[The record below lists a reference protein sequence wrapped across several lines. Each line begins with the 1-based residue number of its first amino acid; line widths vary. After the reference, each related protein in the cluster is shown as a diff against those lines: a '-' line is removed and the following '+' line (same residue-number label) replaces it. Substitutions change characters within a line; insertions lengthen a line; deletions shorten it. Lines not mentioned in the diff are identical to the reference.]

1 MDPVAALLA
10 EARRIET
17 PCGEGRMVWHAWG
30 QGAPMALFHGG
41 VGSWRHWLRTIPA
54 WKGSRHLLVPDLPG
68 LGESDLPPEPA
79 AIETVAAVVAKGLL
93 SQLGPNEQVDL
104 VGFSF
109 GSTVGAHVALIIGDR
124 ARSLT
129 LIGAGGLV
137 PAKTPMILEKVRG
150 KTGDELREAHRTNLG
165 LMMIADPAGIDDLA
179 LDLQDWNSRHSRL
192 DTRAYVAA
200 GALRRALERLRVP
213 VDAIWG
219 ERDQLAY
226 WGLPERVAALRAL
239 QPDARVTILPGVGH
253 WIAYEDP
260 AALDTVLHDYLD
272 NPRPSP
278 GVA

>member
-10 EARRIET
+10 EARRTET
-17 PCGEGRMVWHAWG
+17 PCGEGRLVWHAWG
-30 QGAPMALFHGG
+30 QGAPMLLLHGG
-41 VGSWRHWLRTIPA
+41 AGSWRHWLRTIPA

-68 LGESDLPPEPA
+68 LGESAMPPEPA
-79 AIETVAAVVAKGLL
+79 TIETVAAVVAEGLL
-93 SQLGPNEQVDL
+93 SLIGPGEQVDL

-129 LIGAGGLV
+129 VIGAGGLV
-137 PAKTPMILEKVRG
+137 PARAPMILEKVRG
-150 KTGDELREAHRTNLG
+150 KAGAALREAHRTNLG
-165 LMMIADPAGIDDLA
+165 LMMIADPTRIDDLA

-192 DTRAYVAA
+192 DTRAYVAER
-200 GALRRALERLRVP
+200 ALRRALERLDIP
-213 VDAIWG
+213 VDAVWG

-239 QPDARVTILPGVGH
+239 QPEARVTILPKVGH
-253 WIAYEDP
+253 WVAYEDA
-260 AALDTVLHDYLD
+260 AALDAVLRDYLD

-278 GVA
+278 GAA